1 MKKITVFVAGIIAS
15 ESILLSNNAASNPQ
29 KEISE
34 DVSEQ
39 IILRLMNQ
47 SITTTV
53 DDYYGE
59 HRQYWQQ
66 NLLSFQK
73 KPQSPYYGVTLQV
86 ETFYGAHNP
95 PYGIETMVFHIGI
108 FGEIQLASFD
118 HQDEL

>member
-1 MKKITVFVAGIIAS
+1 MKKVAVFAVGIIVSA
-15 ESILLSNNAASNPQ
+15 SILLSVNAASNSQ

-39 IILRLMNQ
+39 IILRLLNQ
-47 SITTTV
+47 SITAAV

-66 NLLSFQK
+66 NLFSLQK
-73 KPQSPYYGVTLQV
+73 LPQSPYYEVTIQV

-108 FGEIQLASFD
+108 FGEIQLVDFD
-118 HQDEL
+118 HQDEQ